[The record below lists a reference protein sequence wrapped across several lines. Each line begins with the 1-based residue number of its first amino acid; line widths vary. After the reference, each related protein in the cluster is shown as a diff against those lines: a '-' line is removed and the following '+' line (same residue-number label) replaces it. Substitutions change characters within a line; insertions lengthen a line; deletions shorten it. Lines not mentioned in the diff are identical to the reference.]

1 MAIGYIKK
9 KLVEGVE
16 TLVPETTAGPS
27 AGTVRKLSFDCN
39 IDYAVPITADETG
52 EGYVGVSGNCKVTF
66 NPKCNI
72 GTVADPEYI
81 GVLKADCFCGKGQST
96 NISDCVEISSV
107 NNNVNY
113 KVPFTCDCEVL
124 NACSQNLL
132 YNPSTGLLTTNCI
145 CSNNEIEAA
154 CEIRAG
160 EFCSRTANKG
170 ITAATTSEGNTVNHN
185 GDIIYKGCDGE
196 LATSGCCQFT
206 YNPSTGTLCVNHVV
220 AIDDVTK
227 TICCAFT
234 NAANERITACVS
246 ANSGY
251 LHTLVDCSDGVLS
264 LGRYCE
270 CVTPSSKC
278 VSTDGSISCCVFG
291 SGGFN
296 TTCETNASFR
306 KDICNTSNCHLTRVN
321 VDNTGV
327 NLISQTTS
335 LTCSCLNISDSC
347 LVLMNAQ
354 NTTAGW
360 RCPSIRLETTSNY
373 SAAAISNKLVNSTT
387 GDDVY
392 NAAISVTECKVIG
405 HVGDCSDDIGKFLLD
420 CDGVFKVSN
429 SCTSNNY
436 ARVLTEC
443 DNTCILKNPGWPNNC
458 LKFEETNE
466 LNLYSSSSDLW
477 LNYRGGANS
486 VKIGDGCG
494 TYCLGNLY
502 AGVLSASNNT
512 SSPKFISSANNGG
525 SWGGAIAPFRSD
537 ATLPTGDIW
546 YPVIEQKVCNGGY
559 MFQLGWYG
567 CEPGSWFVR
576 SSNYDNIWRFKSG
589 DGAFLSN
596 MLCTQTICFY

>member
-160 EFCSRTANKG
+160 EFCSRTVNKG

-234 NAANERITACVS
+234 NAADERITACVS

-251 LHTLVDCSDGVLS
+251 LHTLVNCSDGNIS

-278 VSTDGSISCCVFG
+278 VSTDGSVSCCVFG

-306 KDICNTSNCHLTRVN
+306 KDICNTSNSHLTRVN

-327 NLISQTTS
+327 NLISQGVCQNTLCFCDN
-335 LTCSCLNISDSC
+335 LTCNVVSNCC
-347 LVLMNAQ
+347 
-354 NTTAGW
+354 TATCYWCAVELFQPGTV
-360 RCPSIRLETTSNY
+360 SIAAYRRDGTYNGTGNLQLTY
-373 SAAAISNKLVNSTT
+373 SYAALSTT
-387 GDDVY
+387 GGSLVVNHDGNVKSCK
-392 NAAISVTECKVIG
+392 NFTVT
-405 HVGDCSDDIGKFLLD
+405 D
-420 CDGVFKVSN
+420 
-429 SCTSNNY
+429 T
-436 ARVLTEC
+436 T
-443 DNTCILKNPGWPNNC
+443 
-458 LKFEETNE
+458 
-466 LNLYSSSSDLW
+466 
-477 LNYRGGANS
+477 
-486 VKIGDGCG
+486 
-494 TYCLGNLY
+494 
-502 AGVLSASNNT
+502 
-512 SSPKFISSANNGG
+512 GG
-525 SWGGAIAPFRSD
+525 SWGQAMTNAAFAYCPSITA
-537 ATLPTGDIW
+537 GDVW
-546 YPVIEQKVCNGGY
+546 YPVLAQNSVNCGIWSLGVYGCQGSSWMITNSCADKFFTFNSDGSFESLTTRSDRWTSRDGCVSIYQISQSLCCEICVKAEYTGFSGNIEAHGVYACAGIETEDLCVCNTLY
-559 MFQLGWYG
+559 TKY
-567 CEPGSWFVR
+567 
-576 SSNYDNIWRFKSG
+576 
-589 DGAFLSN
+589 
-596 MLCTQTICFY
+596 ICFYS